1 MQNDNTNELVLSHV
15 NVIFTELKDK
25 GFGRNITIDVTDPDV
40 RAKVEKWVKV
50 NNINGGVA
58 KIKEYTGKDGKVTNQ
73 FQLRLS
79 DYTEIDGKENYTEK
93 DLGYGAVINI
103 CARPFAYD
111 NKFGKGISASLRGIF
126 IVEPRKNNTMDKIA
140 E

>member
-1 MQNDNTNELVLSHV
+1 MENDNTNELVLSHV

-25 GFGRNITIDVTDPDV
+25 GFGRNITIDVTDPDL
-40 RAKVEKWVKV
+40 RAKIEAWVKA
-50 NNINGGVA
+50 NNINGGKA
-58 KIKEYTGKDGKVTNQ
+58 KIKEYTNKEGKVTYQ
-73 FQLRLS
+73 YQLRLS
-79 DYTEIDGKENYTEK
+79 EYTEIDGKEGYGEK

-103 CARPFAYD
+103 CARPFEYD

-126 IVEPRKNNTMDKIA
+126 IVEPRKNTTMDKIA